1 LFMSKVVGVPAAAG
15 GDAAAAGAAA
25 GAGGCAG
32 FNDCPYRAR
41 IMSKSVSVNP
51 RSRSAVGEAVGPAD
65 RTGAGGTATADVA
78 VANMAGDVAAS
89 TAQTVGTGNNGTEGG
104 TTATPRTGG

>member
-1 LFMSKVVGVPAAAG
+1 MSKVVGVPAAAG

-32 FNDCPYRAR
+32 PNDCPYRAR
-41 IMSKSVSVNP
+41 MISNSVSVNP
-51 RSRSAVGEAVGPAD
+51 RSKSAVGEAVGPAD

-78 VANMAGDVAAS
+78 VANMAGDVAAF
-89 TAQTVGTGNNGTEGG
+89 TAQTVGTGNNGAEGG
-104 TTATPRTGG
+104 TTATLLTGG